1 MRLATLDDLP
11 KQVSDGPESWSEAF
25 GKLATATDIVTTTVD
40 NMNADDAGLER
51 AYDDRIAKIRDITGQ
66 TLDNPMRVP
75 SEADMQAITATQMLL
90 GEAGGDMVNGNW
102 IRPDYAKS
110 KEEEFNTKAQALAEQ
125 YPAVNEVL
133 SGSIAD
139 VKNRQMREAERQQQ
153 LAASS
158 PELGAVGGFMAQ
170 IVGGLK
176 GAARDPAQW
185 RMAMLGAGA
194 SEGATVAARIGRTM
208 MTEALLNG
216 GQEAVLQAA
225 SQQRRRDAGLEYGME
240 SALKNIGVSAVFGS
254 LFGGTVQGAGEL
266 ARIYRMGDG
275 GAEIAA
281 RVLDGNP
288 QPGDVEA
295 LAKAMNV
302 ELSPEKLDLLNRSFE
317 DKVLD
322 DVMIAPDAPPEQHR
336 VLDAAMRY
344 AEDPDNHPPPEV
356 VERMLA
362 DEQAGPLRTLS
373 ADEYERAYGGDANAI
388 DDIRDTFFGEDAGQ
402 AARPLPAQGQ
412 AALSARAEE
421 ISQMLGRP
429 VNEEGGLNPA
439 PLANPER
446 YRAAISDY
454 LQANAEKWKP
464 KDIHAVSGR
473 LNHFVLDE
481 KGRVWKLN
489 GLDHETF
496 FRRVLGDEADSIDHG
511 ALANAAAI
519 APFRVSQE
527 GAVISGGI
535 DFHGLP
541 STAQV
546 RSFEAMKRSIN
557 LDGGWA
563 VSVWPHTDV
572 VKAVE
577 PQTIRPA
584 QVAEPADLE
593 AMRIA
598 EAQAGE
604 IVEPRVDADGN
615 PESVLD
621 YLPFEDGDGN
631 QKWISTREAL
641 ELASEPHILADI
653 LETCQL

>member
-11 KQVSDGPESWSEAF
+11 KQVSEGPESWSEAF

-275 GAEIAA
+275 GADIAA

-302 ELSPEKLDLLNRSFE
+302 ELSPEKLDMLNRSFE

-344 AEDPDNHPPPEV
+344 AEDPDNHPPPEL

-362 DEQAGPLRTLS
+362 DEQAGPMRTLS

-402 AARPLPAQGQ
+402 AARQIDGTGRQIDEAVPTMGEAVPAEGQ
-412 AALSARAEE
+412 AARAEA
-421 ISQMLGRP
+421 
-429 VNEEGGLNPA
+429 VA
-439 PLANPER
+439 P
-446 YRAAISDY
+446 
-454 LQANAEKWKP
+454 
-464 KDIHAVSGR
+464 
-473 LNHFVLDE
+473 
-481 KGRVWKLN
+481 
-489 GLDHETF
+489 ET
-496 FRRVLGDEADSIDHG
+496 SIE
-511 ALANAAAI
+511 
-519 APFRVSQE
+519 Q
-527 GAVISGGI
+527 
-535 DFHGLP
+535 
-541 STAQV
+541 
-546 RSFEAMKRSIN
+546 
-557 LDGGWA
+557 
-563 VSVWPHTDV
+563 
-572 VKAVE
+572 
-577 PQTIRPA
+577 QTIRPV
-584 QVAEPADLE
+584 QTTEPATLE
-593 AMRIA
+593 AMGAA
-598 EAQAGE
+598 EKQAGE
-604 IVEPRVDADGN
+604 IIEPRVDANGN

>member
-322 DVMIAPDAPPEQHR
+322 EVMIAPDAPPEQHR

-344 AEDPDNHPPPEV
+344 AEDPDNHPPPEI

-402 AARPLPAQGQ
+402 ATRQ
-412 AALSARAEE
+412 
-421 ISQMLGRP
+421 I
-429 VNEEGGLNPA
+429 
-439 PLANPER
+439 
-446 YRAAISDY
+446 
-454 LQANAEKWKP
+454 
-464 KDIHAVSGR
+464 
-473 LNHFVLDE
+473 
-481 KGRVWKLN
+481 
-489 GLDHETF
+489 
-496 FRRVLGDEADSIDHG
+496 DEATQKFEQQRIK
-511 ALANAAAI
+511 
-519 APFRVSQE
+519 PEQVSEPMDDQ
-527 GAVISGGI
+527 
-535 DFHGLP
+535 
-541 STAQV
+541 
-546 RSFEAMKRSIN
+546 AMS
-557 LDGGWA
+557 L
-563 VSVWPHTDV
+563 
-572 VKAVE
+572 
-577 PQTIRPA
+577 
-584 QVAEPADLE
+584 
-593 AMRIA
+593 A

-604 IVEPRVDADGN
+604 IVEPRVDANGN
-615 PESVLD
+615 PESVFE

-631 QKWISTREAL
+631 QTWVSPREAL
-641 ELASEPHILADI
+641 DIADEPNFFAD
-653 LETCQL
+653 LMEACKL